1 MALAV
6 MGILLKNR
14 REQAPEVQEVLTKYG
29 DLILARSGVHDPA
42 KDRGLISLTVE
53 GADEEI
59 GALAKEL
66 KSAAGASVSTAFFDQ
81 D

>member
-6 MGILLKNR
+6 MGILLENR
-14 REQAPEVQEVLTKYG
+14 REQAPQVQEVLTKYG
-29 DLILARSGVHDPA
+29 DLILARSGVHDPT
-42 KDRGLISLTVE
+42 KDQGLISLTVE

-59 GALAKEL
+59 GALAKGL